1 MSREKPSEVAVLAA
15 LTQLGRSLTGGFR
28 PHQLVTRVARALD
41 DLLAP
46 DRLLIVLPQTL
57 ETASSVVHTEGWAED
72 TLEHPVVEWV
82 NRTGPV
88 VVPQH
93 VETVLSESGVEFAE
107 PPGALVAS
115 PIKAGPQ
122 IVGTVVIISDTP
134 NRYGDAD
141 LAVLEAVLTQS
152 AIALVNA
159 RLLQLLSDGKR
170 EWEQTV
176 DAIPQAFCII
186 GPRGTIRRANR
197 AFAAIVRTPVTALAD
212 RPWHSVIPHEWH
224 DPVTRALA
232 TAGTGAHFELK
243 TDSRLFNA
251 AALKVDLGTPDTSVL
266 VLEDQTDKRT
276 LQDQVVQSAKMS
288 AIGQLIAGIAHDLNN
303 PLASV
308 VGFAEY
314 LVEGRD
320 DTPPRLMEPLRAIY
334 QEAERASKIVR
345 SLLAFARKQE
355 GDRRAMPL
363 GPVLEST
370 LLLLKNQMMTYKVE
384 ATADIPPDLPHID
397 GNANQLQQ
405 VFVNLVTNA
414 AQAAQERG
422 TGGSITITA
431 EPWLDGVAVIIADD
445 GPGIPKEIAD
455 RIFEPFFTTKPEGE
469 GTGLGLSICYGI
481 VTEHGGQ
488 IRLLESQRGAAFRVE
503 LPGGTPI
510 QVAAVKFAEDASGLH
525 ILVVDDEPHILHY
538 MRVALEEWG
547 HSVVVAPDGQDAYE
561 AATTGEFDVIITDLR
576 MPNAGGRE
584 FFESLKA
591 SHPTIARHVVF
602 CTGDTVGGDTLA
614 FLEAVG
620 RPHLKKP
627 FSLAELR
634 AILPAA
640 AQGSPD

>member
-1 MSREKPSEVAVLAA
+1 MSHELPSEPAILAA
-15 LTQLGRSLTGGFR
+15 LTKLGRSLTGGFR
-28 PHQLVTRVARALD
+28 PHQMVTRVARALD
-41 DLLAP
+41 ELLTP
-46 DRLLIVLPQTL
+46 DRLLIVLPQTP
-57 ETASSVVHTEGWAED
+57 ETPSSIVHTDGWSED
-72 TLEHPVVEWV
+72 TIDHPVVDWV

-88 VVPQH
+88 VVPRE
-93 VETVLSESGVEFAE
+93 VEAVLSESGVTFEE
-107 PPGALVAS
+107 PPAALVAS

-122 IVGTVVIISDTP
+122 IVGTVVVLSDTP
-134 NRYGDAD
+134 DRYDEAD
-141 LAVLEAVLTQS
+141 LAVLEAVLAQS

-186 GPRGTIRRANR
+186 GPQGTIRRANR
-197 AFAAIVRTPVTALAD
+197 AFASIVRTPVTALAD
-212 RPWHSVIPHEWH
+212 RPWHSVIPQEWH
-224 DPVTRALA
+224 DPVTRALT

-243 TDSRLFNA
+243 TDARVFQVT
-251 AALKVDLGTPDTSVL
+251 ALKVDMGAPDTSVL

-345 SLLAFARKQE
+345 NLLAFARKQE
-355 GDRRAMPL
+355 GDRRAIPL

-370 LLLLKNQMMTYKVE
+370 LRLLKNQMMTYKVE
-384 ATADIPPDLPHID
+384 ATADIPPDLPLID

-422 TGGSITITA
+422 NGGHITITA
-431 EPWLDGVAVIIADD
+431 EPWLDGVAVIIQDD
-445 GPGIPKEIAD
+445 GPGIPGDIAD
-455 RIFEPFFTTKPEGE
+455 RIFEPFFTTKPEGQ

-488 IRLLESQRGAAFRVE
+488 IRLLESERGAAFRVE
-503 LPGGTPI
+503 LPGGTPT
-510 QVAAVKFAEDASGLH
+510 QVTAAKFAEDASGLR

-547 HSVVVAPDGQDAYE
+547 HSVMVAPDGKDAYE
-561 AATTGEFDVIITDLR
+561 AATTGKFNVIITDLR
-576 MPNAGGRE
+576 MPNVGGRE
-584 FFESLKA
+584 FFESLA
-591 SHPTIARHVVF
+591 TSHPSIARHVVF

-614 FLEAVG
+614 FLETVG

-640 AQGSPD
+640 AHGSPD

>member
-1 MSREKPSEVAVLAA
+1 LSRELPSETAILAA
-15 LTQLGRSLTGGFR
+15 LTKLGRSLTGGFQ

-41 DLLAP
+41 DLLSP
-46 DRLLIVLPQTL
+46 DRLLVVLRQTP
-57 ETASSVVHTEGWAED
+57 ETATSVIHTQGWSEE

-88 VVPQH
+88 VVPRD
-93 VETVLSESGVEFAE
+93 VESVLSESGVTFEE
-107 PPGALVAS
+107 SPGALVAS
-115 PIKAGPQ
+115 PIVAGPQ
-122 IVGTVVIISDTP
+122 IVGTVVIVSDKP
-134 NRYGDAD
+134 DRYGHAD
-141 LAVLEAVLTQS
+141 LAVMEAVLTQS

-197 AFAAIVRTPVTALAD
+197 AFAAVVRTPVTALAD
-212 RPWHSVIPHEWH
+212 RPWRSVIPQEWH

-232 TAGTGAHFELK
+232 AAGTGAHFELK
-243 TDSRLFNA
+243 TDVRLFQA
-251 AALKVDLGTPDTSVL
+251 TALRVDLAVPDTSVL

-320 DTPPRLMEPLRAIY
+320 DTPPRLMEPLRAIH

-355 GDRRAMPL
+355 GDRRAMPV

-384 ATADIPPDLPHID
+384 ATANIPPDLPPIE

-422 TGGSITITA
+422 NGGNITITA
-431 EPWLDGVAVIIADD
+431 EPWLDGVAVIIQDD
-445 GPGIPKEIAD
+445 GPGIPGHIAD
-455 RIFEPFFTTKPEGE
+455 RIFEPFFTTKPEGQ

-488 IRLLESQRGAAFRVE
+488 IRLLESKRGAAFRVE
-503 LPGGTPI
+503 LPGGTPAK
-510 QVAAVKFAEDASGLH
+510 VTAVDYAEDATGLR

-547 HSVVVAPDGQDAYE
+547 HSVMVAPDGKDAYE
-561 AATTGEFDVIITDLR
+561 AATTGDFDVIITDLR
-576 MPNAGGRE
+576 MPNVGGRE
-584 FFESLKA
+584 FFESLET
-591 SHPTIARHVVF
+591 SHPGIARHVVF

-614 FLEAVG
+614 FLETVG

-640 AQGSPD
+640 ARGFPD